1 MLRLHHNTFHIL
13 PKIDYIESIVK
24 RMSNTGNSYYLY
36 FTTGVLMKTHYY
48 LGWFNNFF
56 PENLGRVLQE
66 DITDKKS
73 LVMVSSNP
81 FFYEDDGATERSWLD
96 QAGIIFDEY
105 HLINYGIQKED
116 AQTLIQNASVIFLL
130 GGNTPKQNA
139 FLMEY
144 ELSDLI
150 KKSKAVVMGA
160 SAGAIN
166 MSAKWVCSKNLGY
179 QVEISSVYEGIGLDN
194 FSVLSH
200 FDLENNMALVQDELS
215 PLSEEMNI
223 YASNKDCAVRVKGD
237 KIDILGNVYL
247 ISHAKIQKLDETL

>member
-1 MLRLHHNTFHIL
+1 
-13 PKIDYIESIVK
+13 
-24 RMSNTGNSYYLY
+24 
-36 FTTGVLMKTHYY
+36 MKTHYY

-66 DITDKKS
+66 DITDRKS
-73 LVMVSSNP
+73 LAMISSNP
-81 FFYEDDGATERSWLD
+81 FFYKDDGATERSWLD
-96 QAGIIFDEY
+96 QADIMFDEY
-105 HLINYGIQKED
+105 HLINYSVQKED

-130 GGNTPKQNA
+130 GGNTIKQNE

-150 KKSKAVVMGA
+150 KKSRAVVIGA

-166 MSAKWVCSKNLGY
+166 MSAKWLCSKNFGY
-179 QVEISSVYEGIGLDN
+179 EVEISSVYNGIGLDD
-194 FSVLSH
+194 FSILSH
-200 FDLENNMALVQDELS
+200 FDLENNIELVQGELS
-215 PLSEEMNI
+215 PLSEEINI

-247 ISHAKIQKLDETL
+247 ISHSKIQKLDETL